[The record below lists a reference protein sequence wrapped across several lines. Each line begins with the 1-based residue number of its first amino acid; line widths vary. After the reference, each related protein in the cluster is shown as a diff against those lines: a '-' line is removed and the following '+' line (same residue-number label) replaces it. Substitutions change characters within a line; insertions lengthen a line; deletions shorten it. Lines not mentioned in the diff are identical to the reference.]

1 MDLNSVILREHAFSA
16 NMKPTSNPVE
26 DKMAQ
31 QNLGLTIVISLF
43 CGLVGGII
51 GGFLAPLIAAGV
63 IVGAVS
69 AASDSVPDEVG
80 KAQRT
85 MADMRSIGTA
95 CEAYAV
101 DNRRY
106 PDADSVV
113 RLSVRVEPT
122 YILKMPYEDGW
133 GNRFE
138 IASGGR
144 TYEIRSKGADGIP
157 NNMDDIVYSNA
168 EFTQI
173 P

>member
-1 MDLNSVILREHAFSA
+1 
-16 NMKPTSNPVE
+16 
-26 DKMAQ
+26 MAQ
-31 QNLGLTIVISLF
+31 QNLGVTIVISLI

-51 GGFLAPLIAAGV
+51 GSFLAPLIAAGV
-63 IVGAVS
+63 IVGAAS

-85 MADMRSIGTA
+85 MADMRTIGTG
-95 CEAYAV
+95 CELYGV
-101 DNRRY
+101 YNERY

-113 RLSVRVEPT
+113 RLAVRLEPDCLT
-122 YILKMPYEDGW
+122 KVPYEDGW

-138 IASGGR
+138 ITSGGR
-144 TYEIRSKGADGIP
+144 SYEIRSKGADGIP